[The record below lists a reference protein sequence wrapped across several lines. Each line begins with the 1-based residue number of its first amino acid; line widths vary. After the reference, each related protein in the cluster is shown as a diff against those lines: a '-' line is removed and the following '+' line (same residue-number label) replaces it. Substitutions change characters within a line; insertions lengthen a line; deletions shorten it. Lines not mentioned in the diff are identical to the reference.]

1 MCAAC
6 ISLHLLQQPS
16 LSHKPVPLISDD
28 LAAIEHDKPDAKC
41 SASST
46 RTAIEHEI
54 QRLQLFRA
62 EVLLQ
67 LQRVKLHYEAEIA
80 QTIDDLSENIH
91 EESSKLQRIL
101 ESCLAQENPQAF
113 PAPSIFQALEAGQE
127 LLTLKLQFKPV
138 NVSALLRAS
147 LTFSMN
153 WCESQPDTVHLY
165 KFFGGANAVMYF
177 DAEREWCSK
186 QVAVNQR
193 FAHNSCWCAVP
204 SGELVITGG
213 SLTGRSRQSV
223 LSFHPLTA
231 ALRTLPCMLNA
242 RRSHASVYQDG
253 NCYVFGGILDEQRL
267 SLCERYEL
275 NAGKWTALPHMK
287 ERRAYLGACVF
298 GQLVVLCGG
307 GETSSCEIFSPV
319 DLTFRLMS
327 VPQINLIDVASAIAV
342 QDSILIFHGNFTGE
356 VSRLHLQSGEVVQ
369 ERMLCYGNSWSN
381 CTPLQVRD
389 SLYILRSDSIFKY
402 NVNTGA
408 SAYVMR
414 LVKTGKKCYE

>member
-1 MCAAC
+1 VQVCSEC

-28 LAAIEHDKPDAKC
+28 LTAANEHVKPDAKC
-41 SASST
+41 RASSI
-46 RTAIEHEI
+46 RTAIDREI
-54 QRLQLFRA
+54 QRLQVFRT

-80 QTIDDLSENIH
+80 QTIEDLSESIH

-101 ESCLAQENPQAF
+101 ESCLAQEDPGAL
-113 PAPSIFQALEAGQE
+113 PALSLFQALEAGQE
-127 LLTLKLQFKPV
+127 LLALKLQFKPV
-138 NVSALLRAS
+138 NVSALLRTS

-153 WCESQPDTVHLY
+153 LCESQPDTVHLY
-165 KFFGGANAVMYF
+165 KFFGGANAVVYF
-177 DAEREWCSK
+177 DAERELCTK
-186 QVAVNQR
+186 QVAVSQR

-213 SLTGRSRQSV
+213 SRTGHSRQSV

-242 RRSHASVYQDG
+242 RRSHASVYHDG

-267 SLCERYEL
+267 SLCEGYNL
-275 NAGKWTALPHMK
+275 KAGKWTALPQMK

-298 GQLVVLCGG
+298 GQMVVLCGG
-307 GETSSCEIFSPV
+307 GDASSCELFSPV
-319 DLTFRLMS
+319 DLTFRLMP
-327 VPQINLIDVASAIAV
+327 VPQINLVDVASVIAV

-356 VSRLHLQSGEVVQ
+356 VSRLHVQSGQVEQ
-369 ERMLCYGNSWSN
+369 ERKLCYGNSWSN
-381 CTPLQVRD
+381 CAPLQVRD
-389 SLYILRSDSIFKY
+389 CLYVLRSESIFKY
-402 NVNTGA
+402 NISTGA
-408 SAYVMR
+408 SAYVLR
-414 LVKTGKKCYE
+414 LVKTG